1 MKINETI
8 CRRALET
15 YGIREQKMML
25 FEEMAELQDAIC
37 KEHRGRISSLVDIST
52 EIADVAIMCEQM
64 ALYYGKDRVEMFIE
78 EKLER
83 LYRQLGGEVEHP
95 QVNKPQAEGIEL
107 CGLLWDT
114 ENLVID
120 GKEYFTFDEAQE
132 AAAKVGK
139 RLPTLKEWEQLCALG
154 STWDDERKGRWFGGN
169 HDTDHE
175 GSLFLPAVGG
185 RGYLSGALY
194 SVSEFGRYWAAVPN
208 SAARR
213 SYLGFSASGVYPLS
227 SSYRA
232 YGFCVRLVQNLIK

>member
-64 ALYYGKDRVEMFIE
+64 ALYYGKDTIQWLID
-78 EKLER
+78 EKLKR
-83 LYRQLGGEVEHP
+83 LSKQLDVDEHSH
-95 QVNKPQAEGIEL
+95 VDAPQAKGIEL
-107 CGLLWDT
+107 CGLLWDE

-120 GKEYFTFDEAQE
+120 GKEHFTFDEAQE
-132 AAAKVGK
+132 VAAKVGK
-139 RLPTLKEWEQLCALG
+139 RLPTPEEWKQLCALG

-175 GSLFLPAVGG
+175 GSLFLPAA
-185 RGYLSGALY
+185 GYRNYSSGALSNVTTAGY
-194 SVSEFGRYWAAVPN
+194 YWAAVPYSATNGRYLFFN
-208 SAARR
+208 S
-213 SYLGFSASGVYPLS
+213 SLVYPLGNGN
-227 SSYRA
+227 RA
-232 YGFCVRLVQNLIK
+232 YGFCVRPVRE